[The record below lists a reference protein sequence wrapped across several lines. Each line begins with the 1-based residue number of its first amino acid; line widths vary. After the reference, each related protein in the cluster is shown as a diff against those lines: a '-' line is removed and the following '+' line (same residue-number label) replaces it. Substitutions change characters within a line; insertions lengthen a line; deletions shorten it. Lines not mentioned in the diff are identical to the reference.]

1 MIIQGTA
8 IKGMTVSSSAATIAP
23 DLEVSRSLRF
33 NSADTAYLNRTPASA
48 SNRKT
53 WTWSGW
59 VKRSKLGVAYTFL
72 FGVSNSA
79 SNASWNGLTFGSN
92 GVADTLGFQQWTS
105 TYRTTTQVFRDAG
118 GWLHI
123 VCALDTT
130 QATSADRVKLYVNG
144 SQITAFSTSTDPTQN
159 SDLVINSNVLHSLGR
174 DIQQSVNFDG
184 YMTEINFVDGQALE
198 PSSFGETDADTGVWN
213 PKAYTG
219 TYGTNGFYLKFADNS
234 GTTSTTLGKD
244 SSGNSNNWTPNNFSV
259 TAGVGND
266 SLVDSPT
273 SYGTDTGAGGEV
285 RGNYAT
291 MNPLRP
297 ASYGAAILTNGSL
310 NAAQNTT
317 AYVSSTSTI
326 GVSSGKWYWE
336 VTCGVAG
343 LVTSIGITSNL
354 AANGFTTGI
363 ATYHYDGT
371 KYIGATNSAYGA
383 AYTNNDVIGF
393 ALDLDAGTLVCYK
406 NGASQGTLTSGLS
419 GTYYAYTTLWG
430 SNNVNFNFGQ
440 RPFVYTAPSGFKALC
455 TQNLPTPTIG
465 ATSTTQA
472 NDYFDVSIWTGA
484 DTGTG
489 RSISGLQFA
498 PDLWWSKIRSDVYSH
513 QLYDSV
519 RGGGPVKS
527 LSSNDTAAEGSGN
540 SATYGY
546 LSSFDPT
553 GVTYTRGS
561 AGSGANPDGYAYYDQ
576 LSATYVAWAWRA
588 NGAGSTNTAGTITS
602 TVSASTTSGF
612 SIVTYTGTGANATVG
627 HGLGVAPAMIIVK
640 SRSVVVD
647 WAVYH
652 RSIGNTG
659 AIFLNLTNTA
669 NTNIVF
675 WNNTT
680 PTSSVFNIGI
690 NVSVNQ
696 SADTYV
702 AYAFAEIPG
711 FSKFGSYTGNGSADG
726 PFVFTDHRPA
736 FLLVK
741 RTDTTSNWTILDFQR
756 EGYNVDNDPLFPNLS
771 NAEDTTDLA
780 DLLSSGFKLRST
792 DASVNA
798 SGGTY
803 IYMSIASNPFKYA
816 RAR

>member
-159 SDLVINSNVLHSLGR
+159 SDLVINSDVLHSLGR

-343 LVTSIGITSNL
+343 FVTSIGITSNL
-354 AANGFTTGI
+354 AANGFTTGM

-419 GTYYAYTTLWG
+419 GTYYAYTILYG

-440 RPFVYTAPSGFKALC
+440 RPFAYTAPSGFKALC
-455 TQNLPTPTIG
+455 TQNL
-465 ATSTTQA
+465 
-472 NDYFDVSIWTGA
+472 
-484 DTGTG
+484 
-489 RSISGLQFA
+489 
-498 PDLWWSKIRSDVYSH
+498 
-513 QLYDSV
+513 
-519 RGGGPVKS
+519 
-527 LSSNDTAAEGSGN
+527 
-540 SATYGY
+540 
-546 LSSFDPT
+546 
-553 GVTYTRGS
+553 
-561 AGSGANPDGYAYYDQ
+561 
-576 LSATYVAWAWRA
+576 
-588 NGAGSTNTAGTITS
+588 S
-602 TVSASTTSGF
+602 TVNSIGQTSSTLASKYF
-612 SIVTYTGTGANATVG
+612 NPILYTGTGATLGVTGVGFQPDIVWMKSRSAATNHALYDSSRGAQSQLVVNTNGTPTTESTGLTAFGTDGFTIGSLAQINTSAATYVSWNWKASATGVTNNDGSRTTTVYADTTPGISIVRYTGTSSNDTYG
-627 HGLGVAPAMIIVK
+627 HGLGTTPQFMLIKCLQAGSAEA
-640 SRSVVVD
+640 
-647 WAVYH
+647 WYVYH
-652 RSIGNTG
+652 VSLGINTITFND
-659 AIFLNLTNTA
+659 ASQTLTNFWPA
-669 NTNIVF
+669 NPVTSTVF
-675 WNNTT
+675 RPGTGDQTGRNGF
-680 PTSSVFNIGI
+680 S
-690 NVSVNQ
+690 
-696 SADTYV
+696 YV
-702 AYAFAEIPG
+702 AYCFAGING
-711 FSKFGSYTGNGSADG
+711 FSNFGMYAANGSADG
-726 PFVFTDHRPA
+726 PFVYTGFRPA
-736 FLLVK
+736 LVIIK
-741 RTDTTSNWTILDFQR
+741 RTDGAQQWTMFDSERL
-756 EGYNVDNDPLFPNLS
+756 GYNVNNNQLYNSAASAEASTALIDLTS
-771 NAEDTTDLA
+771 N
-780 DLLSSGFKLRST
+780 GFKVRST
-792 DASVNA
+792 DLSVNA
-798 SGGTY
+798 TANMLY
-803 IYMSIASNPFKYA
+803 IAFAEFPFKYA